1 MFGSPWLVETSPRS
15 LPSSSRGTLPVQISP
30 FTSHTGLGFCRGW
43 SICLQCGR
51 PEFNP
56 WVGKIP
62 WRRKWQPTPVLLPG
76 QSHGRRSLVGY
87 HPRVTKSQTRLSDFT
102 FTFTLLQY
110 YESYWIRS
118 YPTLVWTSLT
128 VQLVKNPPAM
138 QETPVWFL
146 GQEDPLGKGKATHS
160 SILAWRIPWTV

>member
-87 HPRVTKSQTRLSDFT
+87 HPRVAKSQTRLSDFT
-102 FTFTLLQY
+102 FTFTLSNVSSHCNSLFPGWQL
-110 YESYWIRS
+110 RAPNFHH
-118 YPTLVWTSLT
+118 PTQAPGCSI
-128 VQLVKNPPAM
+128 
-138 QETPVWFL
+138 TPLFMDEL
-146 GQEDPLGKGKATHS
+146 MNKQDNN
-160 SILAWRIPWTV
+160 